1 MGELMQ
7 DQIAHKNKSPW
18 MNPTQEADIIDK
30 NDTILNVASYLNV
43 KHELEGWM

>member
-1 MGELMQ
+1 MQ